1 MLESIFEQDFISTR
15 PEAGFHE
22 SVWGI
27 ELTTEQADSLLEH
40 IPSELIFENRSR
52 AALKEQR
59 EAPLLLF
66 LSDSTWESLNE
77 EERRVLFEMEASQ
90 VVLICQ
96 ENNTCLRMSQLA
108 ALNFLI
114 MRWPIDPF
122 QAQQYIEKTRQSRV
136 LYQDIFRMAQEISL
150 ERELM
155 ARKNE
160 QLDFLNT
167 VLTHASLSLEP
178 EHILQQ
184 AADDLSMLLDVKT
197 LFACFWEE
205 KESGIVESEIY
216 LPEHLA
222 LSAEEKWL
230 EYLGYT
236 AQKYVDEP
244 ITSYQTNRFCVPG
257 KSFRFAPRPEDIVP
271 LPMRVGKNAFGVLF
285 VVSSMAS
292 KLGQDKILT
301 LQSAANHLSLA
312 LNNALR
318 FRRIKHK
325 ADQDGLTRIS
335 NRQHFNRRILEELKR
350 HQRHKDEL
358 CLLLLDIDYF
368 KKINDEYG
376 HQAGDMVLREMSRVL
391 VSVLRQSDFPARY
404 GGEEFTVILPQTS
417 EKQAWVLAERIRK
430 KIAATSF
437 RHGKISFRV
446 TVSIGITAMSP
457 GALVPPEILIESA
470 DRALYQAK
478 TGGRN
483 MVCCSAKEDCELEN
497 AK

>member
-160 QLDFLNT
+160 QLDFLNIFCICMIGM
-167 VLTHASLSLEP
+167 L
-178 EHILQQ
+178 ILNI
-184 AADDLSMLLDVKT
+184 
-197 LFACFWEE
+197 C
-205 KESGIVESEIY
+205 
-216 LPEHLA
+216 
-222 LSAEEKWL
+222 
-230 EYLGYT
+230 
-236 AQKYVDEP
+236 
-244 ITSYQTNRFCVPG
+244 
-257 KSFRFAPRPEDIVP
+257 
-271 LPMRVGKNAFGVLF
+271 
-285 VVSSMAS
+285 
-292 KLGQDKILT
+292 
-301 LQSAANHLSLA
+301 
-312 LNNALR
+312 
-318 FRRIKHK
+318 
-325 ADQDGLTRIS
+325 
-335 NRQHFNRRILEELKR
+335 
-350 HQRHKDEL
+350 
-358 CLLLLDIDYF
+358 LDI
-368 KKINDEYG
+368 
-376 HQAGDMVLREMSRVL
+376 R
-391 VSVLRQSDFPARY
+391 
-404 GGEEFTVILPQTS
+404 
-417 EKQAWVLAERIRK
+417 
-430 KIAATSF
+430 
-437 RHGKISFRV
+437 
-446 TVSIGITAMSP
+446 
-457 GALVPPEILIESA
+457 LI
-470 DRALYQAK
+470 
-478 TGGRN
+478 
-483 MVCCSAKEDCELEN
+483 
-497 AK
+497 

>member
-167 VLTHASLSLEP
+167 VLTHASLCRS
-178 EHILQQ
+178 
-184 AADDLSMLLDVKT
+184 
-197 LFACFWEE
+197 EE
-205 KESGIVESEIY
+205 
-216 LPEHLA
+216 
-222 LSAEEKWL
+222 
-230 EYLGYT
+230 
-236 AQKYVDEP
+236 
-244 ITSYQTNRFCVPG
+244 R
-257 KSFRFAPRPEDIVP
+257 
-271 LPMRVGKNAFGVLF
+271 RVGKEC
-285 VVSSMAS
+285 
-292 KLGQDKILT
+292 
-301 LQSAANHLSLA
+301 
-312 LNNALR
+312 R
-318 FRRIKHK
+318 
-325 ADQDGLTRIS
+325 
-335 NRQHFNRRILEELKR
+335 
-350 HQRHKDEL
+350 
-358 CLLLLDIDYF
+358 
-368 KKINDEYG
+368 
-376 HQAGDMVLREMSRVL
+376 SR
-391 VSVLRQSDFPARY
+391 
-404 GGEEFTVILPQTS
+404 
-417 EKQAWVLAERIRK
+417 W
-430 KIAATSF
+430 
-437 RHGKISFRV
+437 
-446 TVSIGITAMSP
+446 SP
-457 GALVPPEILIESA
+457 
-470 DRALYQAK
+470 YH
-478 TGGRN
+478 
-483 MVCCSAKEDCELEN
+483 
-497 AK
+497 